1 MGLRRSLRNFC
12 KIEYLLMKEE
22 IEDVLTRYTDGVY
35 TQSDAK
41 NVLDCLNSDEE
52 TSLLEDKMDQLW
64 NEYSSGESKSPA
76 LYQEYKSEAH
86 QLLKRIQKP
95 EKVFL
100 PASLLKYAAAILV
113 LFALGAGIYY
123 MSADKEKSYTEI
135 SYIQIAVDKGKHKRI
150 QLPDGTS
157 VILNA
162 GSVIRYP
169 EVFDPETRL
178 IELNG
183 EAFFDVKKDASTPF
197 IVNTQDADIRVLGT
211 SFNIKAYHEDEQ
223 LMVSVQSGKVQVDMP
238 ESMTR
243 LIANE
248 QLLLDKGNG
257 EFQKKKEDIKRVK
270 SWIHGGL
277 YFNRTPI
284 HSVVLELQRMY
295 NCEIVFDPHSVYDE
309 YIYGEHDNKSL
320 ESVLKS
326 IQYSTDIRFKK
337 EGERYVLYKL
347 IEN

>member
-1 MGLRRSLRNFC
+1 
-12 KIEYLLMKEE
+12 MKEE
-22 IEDVLTRYTDGVY
+22 IEDILTRYIDGVY

-64 NEYSSGESKSPA
+64 NEYNNVDDKSPA

-86 QLLKRIQKP
+86 LLLKRVKKP
-95 EKVFL
+95 KKVFL
-100 PASLLKYAAAILV
+100 PSSLLKYVAAIFI

-123 MSADKEKSYTEI
+123 VSVDKEKSYTEI
-135 SYIQIAVDKGKHKRI
+135 SYIQVAVDKGEHKRV

-162 GSVIRYP
+162 GSVMRYP
-169 EVFDPETRL
+169 QMFDSEVRL
-178 IELNG
+178 VELNG
-183 EAFFDVKKDASTPF
+183 EAFFDVKKDETTPF
-197 IVNTQDADIRVLGT
+197 VVNTLNADIRVLGT
-211 SFNIKAYHEDEQ
+211 SFNIKAYQEDEQ
-223 LMVSVQSGKVQVDMP
+223 LMVSVQSGRVQVDMP

-243 LIANE
+243 LMANE
-248 QLLLDKGNG
+248 QLLLDKSNG
-257 EFQKKKEDIKRVK
+257 DFQKKKEDIKRVK
-270 SWIHGGL
+270 SWIYGGL

-284 HSVVLELQRMY
+284 RSVVFELQRMY
-295 NCEIVFDPHSVYDE
+295 DCEILFDSRFVYDE

-337 EGERYVLYKL
+337 EGEKYILYKA
-347 IEN
+347 E